1 MNMDTNKLSYD
12 ISVIVLSYYHEK
24 YIAQA
29 LDSILSQET
38 NLRYEVLVGDDA
50 SGDRTPEIL
59 QEYAAKYPGIVKP
72 VLRPENTGANY
83 NSVDMGRRAVG
94 KYIAFLEGDDFW
106 LDKRKL
112 QKQYDFMEAHPE
124 YSACYGKCM
133 VVDENGQP
141 DYSRTCHFAL
151 NKKIYTLEDLL
162 DSWQVPGQ
170 AGTQMYRNGHPGVE
184 LPEGDNGD
192 EILYKAHLNV
202 GDKTGTLLL
211 LMGGPIYC
219 FNDVFSCYRVVDKKG
234 EHNWFSIHH
243 ANPYRNYDMFMYPC
257 RLESW
262 ARENMELPKGK
273 HFGRRNPYRFAR
285 FVEECVREPS
295 LKRFQYL
302 GEMVAHSH
310 QPLKYSWLILKT
322 LIEME

>member
-1 MNMDTNKLSYD
+1 MID
-12 ISVIVLSYYHEK
+12 ISVIVLSYYHER

-38 NLRYEVLVGDDA
+38 RLSYEVLVGDDA

-59 QEYAAKYPGIVKP
+59 CEYAERYPDIIKP
-72 VLRPENTGANY
+72 VLREKNTGANY

-94 KYIAFLEGDDFW
+94 KYITFLEGDDFW
-106 LDKRKL
+106 LDKHKL
-112 QKQYDFMEAHPE
+112 QKQYDF
-124 YSACYGKCM
+124 
-133 VVDENGQP
+133 
-141 DYSRTCHFAL
+141 
-151 NKKIYTLEDLL
+151 NKKVYTLDDLI

-170 AGTQMYRNGHPGVE
+170 VGTHMYRNGHPGVE
-184 LPEGDNGD
+184 LPEGGSGD
-192 EILYKAHLNV
+192 DILYKAHPNV

-257 RLESW
+257 NLEAW
-262 ARENMELPKGK
+262 ARKNMKLPRNK
-273 HFGRRNPYRFAR
+273 HFGKRNSYRFAR

-295 LKRFQYL
+295 MQRFKYL
-302 GEMVAHSH
+302 GEMICKSH
-310 QPLKYSWLILKT
+310 QPLKYSWYVLKT